1 VTEPIDRTPNRG
13 LTRRAFVGRGLAA
26 GGFLIPGTSL
36 AAFLSA
42 CESGHPVQETART
55 SAQLP
60 VNVPRDKTLVID
72 QIFRYSVT
80 RNFNMYSPTTP
91 TPIRHGLV
99 MDTLW
104 YIDQQTGQWINALAS
119 DRPAYNADFTQM
131 TVPLRSGVAW
141 SDGVAF
147 SADDLVFTV
156 QRLAASPGLI
166 WSSDMQVN
174 VRNVAKQDDRT
185 VVFTLKKP
193 NPRFHLYFTSAYNGM
208 YMMAKHVWEKAADA
222 RTFPNFPPVSLGAYT
237 YQDADPNGY
246 WELYKRRDDWKKT
259 TAGMVTQ
266 NPGPDYVLTLFY
278 GDDQHKV
285 IAMKQHA
292 LDVLIDLNT
301 EAFQTLRKG
310 TSTVSSWYNDFP
322 WAYPN
327 ELNVRFFG
335 FNWTRAPYDNR
346 DVRWALALALDLVGL
361 QTNYEGGVTRVTPF
375 QVPAVPSLLGK
386 YHQPLEPWLQQLTID
401 VGGQAYKPYDADVPK
416 RIGSWARSNG
426 HNINEGTAQL
436 HQLFGIGWWK
446 HAPDM
451 ATKLLTKNGF
461 KQDGSGRWQLPSG
474 QPWKMTI
481 IAAPDEADAYRLAL
495 GAQDQWKKFGID
507 VTVQSLERDPFNQRQ
522 YVGDFD
528 VTSTWGALAP
538 TAIAD
543 LWQGLNPFHSRYFAP
558 IGQSTQAQGSN
569 NWMRFRSPEL
579 DQVIDQLTGT
589 SPDNPSSLDLSQ
601 QAVKIW
607 TEQMLTLPTVSFK
620 KFVTTDST
628 WWTGWPKSDHPDRQP
643 LYWFMGGRFAV
654 QKVVPAK

>member
-1 VTEPIDRTPNRG
+1 VSEPDDRTRQG
-13 LTRRAFVGRGLAA
+13 ITRRDIVGRGIAL
-26 GGFLIPGTSL
+26 GGLLIPGTSL
-36 AAFLSA
+36 AALLSA
-42 CESGHPVQETART
+42 CESGRPVQETVRT

-80 RNFNMYSPTTP
+80 KNFNMYSPTTP
-91 TPIRHGLV
+91 TPVRHGLV

-119 DRPAYNADFTQM
+119 DKPVYNADFTQM

-156 QRLAASPGLI
+156 QKLMASPGLI
-166 WSSDMQVN
+166 WSSDMQIN
-174 VRNVAKQDDRT
+174 VQNVVKRDDRT
-185 VVFTLKKP
+185 VVFTLKRP
-193 NPRFHLYFTSAYNGM
+193 NPRFHLYFTAAYNGM
-208 YMMAKHVWEKAADA
+208 YMMAKHVWEKAGDA
-222 RTFPNFPPVSLGAYT
+222 RTFAHFPPVSLGAYNFH
-237 YQDADPNGY
+237 DVDPNGY
-246 WELYKRRDDWKKT
+246 WELFKRRDDWRQT
-259 TAGMVTQ
+259 TAGMVAQ
-266 NPGPDYVLTLFY
+266 SPGPDYVLTLFY

-310 TSTVSSWYNDFP
+310 ASSVSSWYNDFP

-386 YHQPLEPWLQQLTID
+386 YHLPLESWLQQLTID
-401 VGGQAYKPYDADVPK
+401 VDGQAYRPYDADVPK
-416 RIGSWARSNG
+416 RIGSWAKANG
-426 HNINEGTAQL
+426 HNVSDSLPQL

-446 HAPDM
+446 HAPDV
-451 ATKLLTKNGF
+451 AAKLLTKNGF
-461 KQDGSGRWQLPSG
+461 KKDGSGRWQLPDG
-474 QPWKMTI
+474 RPWTMTI

-528 VTSTWGALAP
+528 VTSTWSSLAP

-543 LWQGLNPFHSRYFAP
+543 LWQGLNLYSARYFAP

-579 DQVIDQLTGT
+579 DQVIERLTGT
-589 SPDNPSSLDLSQ
+589 SPDNPASLDLSQ

-628 WWTGWPKSDHPDRQP
+628 FWTGWPKSDHPDREP